1 MKPLF
6 GNGKKSARLMFIADN
21 PTAEEYEAGKYLSNK
36 AGKLL
41 KAALEQ
47 LGVNIKK
54 DCYFTAVYKCPT
66 PNDRQPV
73 KDEIKAHEK
82 FLLAEIEVIK
92 PEIIVPMGNVA
103 LKLVH
108 GRVGITKFRGKPIE
122 KEGYTV
128 FPILHPNMIFQQP
141 KYAKLFAKDLQ
152 NLVNFLNGNIEEDK
166 HEYRYLE
173 TLEEVREE
181 IQCMMSAEWVC
192 FDIEG
197 TGLNPFL
204 EGAKI
209 ACISLTDRPYYG
221 VTIPTDHPESPFN
234 EEEKKEVIQL
244 LKQLLENPNIKKMAH
259 NGKFDIK
266 WLRAIYGIEVKNFQ
280 FDPMLAH
287 YIAVSEERGN
297 QGLKELTAQYFPAMA
312 GYDDELERYKLK
324 LPEKERNNYCNIP
337 WKILREYAAADVD
350 CTFRLYE
357 IFYPMIQKDEGWKFV
372 YENLLIPGSYMLVDL
387 ETNGVRIDPKRLEE
401 FKQAYENRM
410 KEIEEKL
417 RQYPE
422 VIQIEREKHELYKL
436 RQLEMKKPKEE
447 RNPEILKY
455 NKYKNFKF
463 NFSSPHHLRELLFV
477 KLGLDTPYL
486 TAKGEEK
493 KMLGQEITIQDLST
507 GSETLEYLK
516 DKHPIAKYLAEWRRV
531 EKLYGTYIKPAEEW
545 IGTDGRVHGTLNLTG
560 TVTGR
565 LSSENPNMQNI
576 PRKVNDP
583 DSFEWKYGPKRMFV
597 SRFGDQGIILQF
609 DYSQLE
615 LRVAAIF
622 SNDPALVQAYN
633 EGKDVHRYVASKVFG
648 VPEDKVTDDQRTQTK
663 AVNFGLI
670 YGKGAKSLAEDMKVS
685 LEEAEEFLNKY
696 FEEFK
701 GVKQWLDKMKET
713 VRKKKY
719 VKTLTGRW
727 RRLPG
732 IDSNRRGVV
741 NEALR
746 MATNAPI
753 QGTGSDITLISL
765 IRINNEL
772 KKRKLKSCLCITV
785 HDSIVLD
792 VYVPE
797 FPEVFHLVKEIMENP
812 PYDWVT
818 VPIVAEAEI
827 GRDYGALVGIDSL
840 DDLKGYKDVFE
851 YIDTKWAEKEKKL
864 REEMRG

>member
-1 MKPLF
+1 MKF
-6 GNGKKSARLMFIADN
+6 AFVANGFI
-21 PTAEEYEAGKYLSNK
+21 S
-36 AGKLL
+36 
-41 KAALEQ
+41 
-47 LGVNIKK
+47 
-54 DCYFTAVYKCPT
+54 
-66 PNDRQPV
+66 
-73 KDEIKAHEK
+73 
-82 FLLAEIEVIK
+82 
-92 PEIIVPMGNVA
+92 
-103 LKLVH
+103 
-108 GRVGITKFRGKPIE
+108 
-122 KEGYTV
+122 
-128 FPILHPNMIFQQP
+128 
-141 KYAKLFAKDLQ
+141 
-152 NLVNFLNGNIEEDK
+152 
-166 HEYRYLE
+166 
-173 TLEEVREE
+173 
-181 IQCMMSAEWVC
+181 
-192 FDIEG
+192 
-197 TGLNPFL
+197 
-204 EGAKI
+204 
-209 ACISLTDRPYYG
+209 
-221 VTIPTDHPESPFN
+221 
-234 EEEKKEVIQL
+234 
-244 LKQLLENPNIKKMAH
+244 H
-259 NGKFDIK
+259 N
-266 WLRAIYGIEVKNFQ
+266 
-280 FDPMLAH
+280 
-287 YIAVSEERGN
+287 
-297 QGLKELTAQYFPAMA
+297 
-312 GYDDELERYKLK
+312 
-324 LPEKERNNYCNIP
+324 
-337 WKILREYAAADVD
+337 
-350 CTFRLYE
+350 
-357 IFYPMIQKDEGWKFV
+357 
-372 YENLLIPGSYMLVDL
+372 
-387 ETNGVRIDPKRLEE
+387 
-401 FKQAYENRM
+401 
-410 KEIEEKL
+410 
-417 RQYPE
+417 
-422 VIQIEREKHELYKL
+422 
-436 RQLEMKKPKEE
+436 
-447 RNPEILKY
+447 
-455 NKYKNFKF
+455 
-463 NFSSPHHLRELLFV
+463 
-477 KLGLDTPYL
+477 
-486 TAKGEEK
+486 
-493 KMLGQEITIQDLST
+493 
-507 GSETLEYLK
+507 
-516 DKHPIAKYLAEWRRV
+516 
-531 EKLYGTYIKPAEEW
+531 
-545 IGTDGRVHGTLNLTG
+545 
-560 TVTGR
+560 TGR

-685 LEEAEEFLNKY
+685 LEEAQEFLNKY